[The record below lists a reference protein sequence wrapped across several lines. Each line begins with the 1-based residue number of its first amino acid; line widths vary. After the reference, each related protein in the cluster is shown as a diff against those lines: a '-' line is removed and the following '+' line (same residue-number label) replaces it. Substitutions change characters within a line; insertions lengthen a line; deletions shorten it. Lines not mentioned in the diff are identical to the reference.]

1 MFCDRPTWAL
11 GWEVSMVQFPTL
23 GHMHSGGVGRGW
35 AERATEMSEQCEW
48 GELLVAVGPVF
59 QRKGHW

>member
-1 MFCDRPTWAL
+1 
-11 GWEVSMVQFPTL
+11 MVQFPTL